1 MKKNEKLIKKL
12 AEETIYS
19 AKGHF
24 KSSDIRRTLVTST
37 IWICAILSVLGMVID
52 GKEINKWFSAFG
64 LIGTIGLLIWNEGE
78 EKNYRSEHKR
88 TAEQYLS
95 IHKEIRDLYFLN
107 KSSTNEL
114 QTLSNKVKELDKQ
127 EKPDITYLARK
138 WAQFA
143 IKKNNET
150 DNWYKKL

>member
-12 AEETIYS
+12 AEETLYS
-19 AKGHF
+19 SKGHF
-24 KSSDIRRTLVTST
+24 KSSDIRRMLVTST
-37 IWICAILSVLGMVID
+37 IWFCAILSVLGMVID

-78 EKNYRSEHKR
+78 EKDYRAKHKKI
-88 TAEQYLS
+88 AEQYLS
-95 IHKEIRDLYFLN
+95 IHKEIRDFYFLDKN
-107 KSSTNEL
+107 DIDKL
-114 QTLSNKVKELDKQ
+114 QVLSDKVKKIDKQ
-127 EKPDITYLARK
+127 EKPDITFLARK
-138 WAQFA
+138 WSQFA